1 MSSRGVRV
9 EQRRSLGRRQATCE
23 PQCPLVLGR
32 ALTMRSQ
39 RRRSARRERGEP
51 HHRARIARELGVM
64 RVDGRIGTTG
74 LEQTGQDPTM
84 QTRSPR
90 RNHGGL
96 DDLSRELVAE
106 RDRLPIVDE
115 QARTDARVDRGVDL
129 VERGREQ
136 RRLSALRQESDGVEE
151 LAGLRAQ
158 LRGTREHRVVH

>member
-1 MSSRGVRV
+1 
-9 EQRRSLGRRQATCE
+9 
-23 PQCPLVLGR
+23 
-32 ALTMRSQ
+32 
-39 RRRSARRERGEP
+39 
-51 HHRARIARELGVM
+51 M

-84 QTRSPR
+84 QPR
-90 RNHGGL
+90 PPRGNHGGL
-96 DDLSRELVAE
+96 DDLSRELMAE
-106 RDRLPIVDE
+106 RDRLPVVDE

-158 LRGTREHRVVH
+158 LRGAREHRVVH